1 MIEIL
6 LYALFAFVFAP
17 YCIRTDGYRGGFI
30 AGLKVM
36 IYVHVIILV
45 VAVIIIPGGFI
56 IFLIKRMM

>member
-6 LYALFAFVFAP
+6 LYALFAFVIVP
-17 YCIRTDGYRGGFI
+17 YFLSTDGYRNGFV